1 MPSPRR
7 FSSALALTAALAGVS
22 VLHCAADSVVTGAPD
37 AGRADGAEVAFPT
50 LTDGGPPPPPLD
62 AGPPPRDAGAPP
74 NAPPSG
80 VVLVNAHDTLPA
92 FRLCPA
98 VPSGPDAGASNV
110 SVGNMRPLPTTRM
123 PGSSLAGVDA
133 RGAVRL
139 EAPPEFDGR
148 DFVLL
153 LIDEATKANEGLLSG
168 ACASLACATGTTCLP
183 AAKRVGVRLRDFGL
197 LRKAGT
203 VLAVVGGSD
212 DDVRVEERPVL
223 SAPGLASG
231 ALNLQLVNLS
241 DYDGGVTYEALAAQ
255 TDGAVA
261 ARSTAL
267 SPTAVVS
274 VSPASYADRLKAGA
288 HQETLL
294 EVHESSNP
302 SAPVADHFGSPGV
315 YALMLVGSGSQDAGK
330 ALKFLAIPT
339 QP

>member
-1 MPSPRR
+1 MKSPRQLPSALVVATALAALSALR
-7 FSSALALTAALAGVS
+7 CAANAQVSSADAGNGPTGVLPPALADGS
-22 VLHCAADSVVTGAPD
+22 ITDAA
-37 AGRADGAEVAFPT
+37 
-50 LTDGGPPPPPLD
+50 PPPDVGALRD
-62 AGPPPRDAGAPP
+62 AGPTP
-74 NAPPSG
+74 NAPPR

-98 VPSGPDAGASNV
+98 APPAPDAGASNV
-110 SVGNMRPLPTTRM
+110 SVGNMLPLPTSRM

-168 ACASLACATGTTCLP
+168 ACSSLACDVGSTCLP

-203 VLAVVGGSD
+203 ILAVVGSSD
-212 DDVRVEERPVL
+212 ADVRVEERPVL
-223 SAPGLASG
+223 TAPPLTGG

-241 DYDGGVTYEALAAQ
+241 DFDGGVTYEALTAQ
-255 TDGAVA
+255 MDGAVSA
-261 ARSTAL
+261 QSTAL
-267 SPTAVVS
+267 SPTAVAS
-274 VSPASYADRLKAGA
+274 VVPASYADRLKAGA
-288 HQETLL
+288 HEETLL

-302 SAPVADHFGSPGV
+302 SVPVADHFGSPGV
-315 YALMLVGSGSQDAGK
+315 YALILVGSGAQDANK